1 MRISDWSS
9 DVCSSDLDQRVL
21 AQESGFAAHIGARHQ
36 PEAAVAFQQTI
47 ICDKR
52 RAFLRQRRLHDGMAP
67 TFYGTALRF
76 FEMRAAPAPFCRTLP
91 QRGADIKAGT
101 SVGSAGDL
109 DRKSVVLRERVSV
122 RVDLGGRRIFKKKK
136 I

>member
-1 MRISDWSS
+1 M
-9 DVCSSDLDQRVL
+9 

-67 TFYGTALRF
+67 TFYGKALRF
-76 FEMRAAPAPFCRTLP
+76 FEMRAAPATFCRTLR
-91 QRGADIKAGT
+91 QRTAMKDETTRASWCIR
-101 SVGSAGDL
+101 VLLVEEIGSAH
-109 DRKSVVLRERVSV
+109 V
-122 RVDLGGRRIFKKKK
+122 
-136 I
+136 